1 MNWPSS
7 LWNCSLSF
15 HDSTNI
21 KSVISTL
28 ITLLRIPDAIL
39 AVLALYCRFGLST
52 VFFTELSEYILF
64 NIQKRLGLFFGG
76 HEVLKLYFKWSKNSI
91 SWNISA
97 PKYQFFNEELK
108 FLVQNFLTKF
118 LKQSIFEASEARSIN
133 GVSKL
138 KLLLDIPNLYS
149 LSNVPWLW

>member
-1 MNWPSS
+1 MWFFDTPGTPGVASIVERNFLGSKQPVW
-7 LWNCSLSF
+7 
-15 HDSTNI
+15 
-21 KSVISTL
+21 
-28 ITLLRIPDAIL
+28 LRIPDAIL

-118 LKQSIFEASEARSIN
+118 LKQSIFEASEAQSIN